1 MVNDGVNPKESPNR
15 LAIFY
20 VDGIQNKVSAYEYNG
35 ENNPGSFS
43 NPGKFLGSTDLV
55 VTPNGASQK
64 TFEFDFDT
72 STFDLSEITNPN
84 WKGVDFDNKIGLW
97 VHGVSGL
104 TTQYEGKELKSFEF
118 AKQSYYDV
126 EDLDATSVPEPASA
140 AALGLFAVAGAF
152 IKRSRQTA

>member
-1 MVNDGVNPKESPNR
+1 MVNDGVNPKESPNG

-20 VDGIQNKVSAYEYNG
+20 LDGIKNKVSAYEYSG
-35 ENNPGSFS
+35 ENNANSFS

-55 VTPNGASQK
+55 VTPNGANQK

-72 STFDLSEITNPN
+72 NTFDLSKITNPN

-104 TTQYEGKELKSFEF
+104 TTKYKGEELKSFEF

-126 EDLDATSVPEPASA
+126 HDLDATSVPEPASA
-140 AALGLFAVAGAF
+140 AALGLFSVAGAF